1 VDDSDAGGRAGA
13 REEELGDAKLEIG
26 NSKLAGEVP
35 EANFQFPI
43 SNFKMKNSY
52 IGQAWLVIVLSLCFG
67 VALAAV
73 QTTLNP
79 KIDANKL
86 RDTISQIPNLVPG
99 ATDGKAETVGGQTVY
114 RAVDSKGQQV
124 GWVIPARGQG
134 FADVIELLIGTDK
147 DVQQITGLYVL
158 KQLETPGLGDFIT
171 SEGWRSQFKNR
182 EISGELTVTKA
193 APKADTEIQGVTG
206 ATISSVS
213 VVGIVNGAVTKFRS
227 AVNP

>member
-1 VDDSDAGGRAGA
+1 
-13 REEELGDAKLEIG
+13 
-26 NSKLAGEVP
+26 
-35 EANFQFPI
+35 
-43 SNFKMKNSY
+43 MKNSY

-86 RDTISQIPNLVPG
+86 RDTIGQIPNLVPG
-99 ATDGKAETVGGQTVY
+99 AVDGKAETIGDQAAY
-114 RAVDSKGQQV
+114 RAVDDKGEQV

-134 FADVIELLIGTDK
+134 FADVIEVLIGTDK

-182 EISGELTVTKA
+182 KLGKELVVTKTA
-193 APKADTEIQGVTG
+193 AKADEEIQGVTG
-206 ATISSVS
+206 ATISSKS
-213 VVGIVNGAVTKFRS
+213 VVAIVNNAVWKFRA
-227 AVNP
+227 AVAK